1 MADEEGIS
9 LGTVVRGRAVHGSA
23 LDEAARLMPGVSG
36 EVRLRLER
44 EPFRAEGD
52 HLEVSRY
59 GRPFHPSAGDL
70 VAGDVVEP

>member
-44 EPFRAEGD
+44 
-52 HLEVSRY
+52 
-59 GRPFHPSAGDL
+59 
-70 VAGDVVEP
+70 